1 MTGPLERVLRALLE
15 DPTARRYGYDLM
27 KGARLASGTLY
38 PLLTRLEGEGLV
50 TSHWETPGEGGE
62 AHEVL
67 RPRKYYK
74 LTAEGERVAHGELAE
89 LYARQHRATD
99 LQPRPAPGTSG

>member
-1 MTGPLERVLRALLE
+1 MTGPLERVFRALLE
-15 DPTARRYGYDLM
+15 DPAARRYGYDLM
-27 KGARLASGTLY
+27 KAARLASGTLY

-62 AHEVL
+62 ADQAL

-74 LTAEGERVAHGELAE
+74 LTAEGERVARRELAV
-89 LYARQHRATD
+89 LYARQHRATG
-99 LQPRPAPGTSG
+99 PRPQPVPGTSR